1 MGVLDGRCAIVTGAA
16 RGIGRGIALAL
27 GKEGARLVLIDLL
40 ERELM
45 ATAEELRATGVVD
58 TATVVESVSD
68 QRVVDETVA
77 LAEQEF
83 GGVDIL
89 INNAQASRPG
99 LSFVDHEDRDL
110 EICLQSGVWGTFRMM
125 RACHPK
131 MKGRGGSIVNLA
143 SPAGTHGL
151 QGFAAY
157 AAAKEAIRGLTKVAA
172 TEWGPDGITVNCICP
187 SAETEAS
194 AAFDAANPGFREAQT
209 MQRAIR
215 RNGHVESDIGRTVVF
230 LVGPDSTFIT
240 GMTVMANGGST
251 IYP

>member
-16 RGIGRGIALAL
+16 RGIGRGIAFAL
-27 GKEGARLVLIDLL
+27 GKEGARLVLVDLL
-40 ERELM
+40 EREVT
-45 ATAEELRATGVVD
+45 ATAADLRAIESE
-58 TATVVESVSD
+58 TATVVGDVGD

-77 LAEQEF
+77 LAEKKF

-89 INNAQASRPG
+89 INNAQASYPG
-99 LSFVDHEDRDL
+99 VAFADHEDRHF
-110 EICLQSGVWGTFRMM
+110 EICLHSGVWGTFRMM
-125 RACHPK
+125 RACYPK
-131 MKGRGGSIVNLA
+131 MKGRGGSVVNVA

-151 QGFAAY
+151 KGFAGY

-194 AAFDAANPGFREAQT
+194 RAFDAANPGFREAQT

-215 RNGHVESDIGRTVVF
+215 RNGHVESDIGRTVAFSWARTPRSSPV
-230 LVGPDSTFIT
+230 
-240 GMTVMANGGST
+240 
-251 IYP
+251 